1 LYVKREF
8 SGFGITANSRFSFL
22 EMIGQTVKKTP
33 YFMSTLFV
41 DYREEVKR
49 LISELYEPANDITK
63 EFEYT
68 TEDLTENLKNIL
80 PYNAVDDHMVYE
92 CLRELNYS
100 PSDVA
105 GQPLNFIWYFKRKH
119 NF

>member
-1 LYVKREF
+1 
-8 SGFGITANSRFSFL
+8 
-22 EMIGQTVKKTP
+22 MIGQTVKKTP

-49 LISELYEPANDITK
+49 LISELYEPADDFSK

-68 TEDLTENLKNIL
+68 TEILTTNLQKVL
-80 PYNAVDDHMVYE
+80 PFNAVDDHLVYE
-92 CLRELNYS
+92 CLRELKYS
-100 PSDVA
+100 PSEVP
-105 GQPLNFIWYFKRKH
+105 GQPLSFIWYFKRKN

>member
-1 LYVKREF
+1 
-8 SGFGITANSRFSFL
+8 
-22 EMIGQTVKKTP
+22 
-33 YFMSTLFV
+33 MSTLFL

-68 TEDLTENLKNIL
+68 TEVLTINLQKIL

-100 PSDVA
+100 PSEVP
-105 GQPLNFIWYFKRKH
+105 GQPLSFMWYFKRKH
-119 NF
+119 TF